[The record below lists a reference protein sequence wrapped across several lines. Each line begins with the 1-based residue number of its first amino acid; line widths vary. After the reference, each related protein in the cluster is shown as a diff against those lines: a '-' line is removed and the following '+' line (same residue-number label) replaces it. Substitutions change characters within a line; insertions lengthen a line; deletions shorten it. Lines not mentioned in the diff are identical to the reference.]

1 MSVKN
6 FFNSLF
12 NNEGFTF
19 CFWMRIC
26 GYLKHK
32 KLLRLFLYPFVKGIF
47 RHYKYKYGIS
57 ISFNSSIGEGFYI
70 GHFGGIFLNTEATIG
85 RNCNISQGRNYW
97 P

>member
-1 MSVKN
+1 MKDLHFVFGCVYVVIS
-6 FFNSLF
+6 
-12 NNEGFTF
+12 
-19 CFWMRIC
+19 
-26 GYLKHK
+26 KHK